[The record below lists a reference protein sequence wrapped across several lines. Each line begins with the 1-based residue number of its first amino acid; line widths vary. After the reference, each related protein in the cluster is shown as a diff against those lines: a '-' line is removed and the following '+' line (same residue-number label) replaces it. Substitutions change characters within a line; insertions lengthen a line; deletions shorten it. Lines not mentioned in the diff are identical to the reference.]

1 MVLCRSVSK
10 KYLANK
16 FHEVIVN
23 HFPIF
28 ISFFREQVWAFLTY
42 GYTVFYRSFQIFEPS
57 VGTMPPVATQN
68 LCLQSSSWTSAPLP
82 STFHI
87 PFFQLCLHT
96 SYTPVYIYIIAHKT
110 MNQDSVK
117 RIQGLK
123 HDRRCS
129 PHRKMPSLSMPQS
142 FLPRPLSPTK
152 HADALQL
159 AWDILNDKVS
169 LPCLNQSKK
178 QCDSNNNNHN
188 GSSDDATDSTDHSS
202 SSLL

>member
-1 MVLCRSVSK
+1 M
-10 KYLANK
+10 
-16 FHEVIVN
+16 
-23 HFPIF
+23 
-28 ISFFREQVWAFLTY
+28 QVWAFLSH
-42 GYTVFYRSFQIFEPS
+42 GYTVFKGHSKFLSHLSGQCHLSPHKK
-57 VGTMPPVATQN
+57 
-68 LCLQSSSWTSAPLP
+68 LKSSSLTSAPLP